1 MTNGT
6 LLRAKGNHMPFII
19 IGKVKIN
26 RHLDWDAMVSVEID
40 GYRVARTDRI
50 NHPFIV
56 DEEDFHARFEVV
68 A

>member
-1 MTNGT
+1 MSNGT

-19 IGKVKIN
+19 IAKVKID
-26 RHLDWDAMVSVEID
+26 RHLDWNGMVSVEID
-40 GYRVARTDRI
+40 GYKVARTDRI

-56 DEEDFHARFEVV
+56 DEEDFFARFEVL